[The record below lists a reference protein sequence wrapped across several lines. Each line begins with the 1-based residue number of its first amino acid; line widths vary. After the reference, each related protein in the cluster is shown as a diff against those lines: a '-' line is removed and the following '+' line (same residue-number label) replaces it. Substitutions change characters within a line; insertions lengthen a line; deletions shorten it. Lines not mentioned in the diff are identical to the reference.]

1 MSIRRR
7 LLFWL
12 LTSVLA
18 GGLLAAGV
26 VFFQALGEASEIFD
40 YQLRQ
45 VALTLRDR
53 SFSTAAL
60 AEALQGDEALDLA
73 IQVWSAEGS
82 LLYDSLPGAGLPSV
96 VQLGFSTVALPGG
109 AWRVYAVQQRGLTI
123 QVSQPVA
130 VRDRLAA
137 QAAWRTLLP
146 FLVALPL
153 MGLLIWRLVGR
164 ELAPLERTA
173 AAVSRRSPSSLAP
186 ISAAD
191 APEEVRALIQALNS
205 LLGRLES
212 ALASQR
218 RFVADAAHELRSPLT
233 ALTLQLQL
241 ATRARSER
249 KRTQAHDALRQGVER
264 ATRLVEQLLALARQ
278 SPDAPAERV
287 VPVDLAD
294 IARLA
299 VEHHGAEAAAKRLD
313 IGITVDGPAAIPGEP
328 AALAILAD
336 NLVGNAVRYTPAGG
350 TVRVTTGQDGRGAFL
365 AVADDGPGIPPGD
378 RERVFARFYR
388 GENAEGPGS
397 GLGLAIVKEV
407 ADRHGAAV
415 SLEEGLGGRG
425 LCVRV
430 EFLRSAARAALSPA

>member
-1 MSIRRR
+1 MSLRRR

-26 VFFQALGEASEIFD
+26 VFFQALGETNEIFD

-45 VALTLRDR
+45 LALTLRDR

-60 AEALQGDEALDLA
+60 AEALQGEEALDLA
-73 IQVWSAEGS
+73 IQVWSPDGS
-82 LLYDSLPGAGLPSV
+82 LLYDSLPGAGLPSLV
-96 VQLGFSTVALPGG
+96 HLGFSTVSTPRG
-109 AWRVYAVQQRGLTI
+109 AWRVFAVQQRGLTI
-123 QVSQPVA
+123 QVAQPTA

-137 QAAWRTLLP
+137 QAAWRTLMP

-153 MGLLIWRLVGR
+153 MGLLIWRFVGR

-173 AAVSRRSPSSLAP
+173 AAVSRRSPASLAP
-186 ISAAD
+186 IPAAG
-191 APEEVRALIQALNS
+191 APEEMRALIDAVNA
-205 LLGRLES
+205 LLGRLDA

-233 ALTLQLQL
+233 ALSLQLQL
-241 ATRARSER
+241 ATRARSEE
-249 KRTQAHDALRQGVER
+249 KRAQAHEALRRGVER

-278 SPDAPAERV
+278 SPDAPAEPA
-287 VPVDLAD
+287 VPVDLSD

-299 VEHHGAEAAAKRLD
+299 VEHHAAAATAKRLD
-313 IGITVDGPAAIPGEP
+313 VALATSTPVAIPGEP

-336 NLVGNAVRYTPAGG
+336 NLVGNAVRYTPADG
-350 TVRVTTGQDGRGAFL
+350 TVRVTTGRDAGGAFL
-365 AVADDGPGIPPGD
+365 TVADDGPGIAPD
-378 RERVFARFYR
+378 ERERVFHRFYR
-388 GENAEGPGS
+388 GENADGPGS

-407 ADRHGAAV
+407 ADRHGASV

-425 LCVRV
+425 LRVRV
-430 EFLRSAARAALSPA
+430 EFPYAAASAALRPV

>member
-1 MSIRRR
+1 MSLRRR

-26 VFFQALGEASEIFD
+26 VFFQALGETNEIFD

-45 VALTLRDR
+45 LALTLRDR

-60 AEALQGDEALDLA
+60 AEALQGEEALDLA
-73 IQVWSAEGS
+73 IQVWSPDGS
-82 LLYDSLPGAGLPSV
+82 LLYDSLPGAGLASLV
-96 VQLGFSTVALPGG
+96 HLGFSTVSTPGG
-109 AWRVYAVQQRGLTI
+109 AWRVFAVQQRGLTI
-123 QVSQPVA
+123 QVAQPTA

-137 QAAWRTLLP
+137 QAAWRTLMP

-173 AAVSRRSPSSLAP
+173 AAVSRRSPASLAP
-186 ISAAD
+186 IPAAG
-191 APEEVRALIQALNS
+191 APEEMRALIDAVNA
-205 LLGRLES
+205 LLGRLDA

-233 ALTLQLQL
+233 ALSLQLQL
-241 ATRARSER
+241 ATRARSEE
-249 KRTQAHDALRQGVER
+249 KRAQAHEALRRGVER

-278 SPDAPAERV
+278 S
-287 VPVDLAD
+287 
-294 IARLA
+294 
-299 VEHHGAEAAAKRLD
+299 
-313 IGITVDGPAAIPGEP
+313 PGEP

-336 NLVGNAVRYTPAGG
+336 NLVGNAVRYTPADG
-350 TVRVTTGQDGRGAFL
+350 TVRVTTGRDAGGAFL
-365 AVADDGPGIPPGD
+365 TVADDGPGIAPD
-378 RERVFARFYR
+378 ERERVFHRFYR
-388 GENAEGPGS
+388 GENADGPGS

-407 ADRHGAAV
+407 ADRHGASV

-425 LCVRV
+425 LRVRV
-430 EFLRSAARAALSPA
+430 EFPYAAASAALRPA